1 MLEKI
6 KIKVHGFSN
15 LAILRELID
24 EFISPEKYEIWEDD
38 GFLFDD
44 CIHINRSFSA
54 DRDEI
59 KREIFNELANK
70 TDIRPDWGILTGV
83 RPIKLAGELL
93 ERFEEE
99 KVRGIFP
106 KDYYLTED
114 KTNLVIDIYKRQIE
128 RCGKPGKN
136 SVGVYIGVPFC
147 PTRCIYCSF
156 ASNQVDYDEIEKYV
170 PALIHEIRYVGEKIK
185 ENNLEVESLY
195 FGGGTPTTLTAN
207 QLKEVIT
214 AAKNAFDCSKIKEFT
229 VEAGRPD
236 TIDED
241 KLNMLKNEGVHRISI
256 NPQSMKQKTLD
267 LIGRA
272 HSPEDV
278 RAAFELAKSKGFQT
292 INADLIAGLPEENV
306 FDFITTLNEVIK
318 MGANN
323 ITIHTL
329 AVKRASGLK
338 NIDTNYHYS
347 VAETVAAMLKSSR
360 EILHKEGFTPY
371 YLYRQKHMAGF
382 FENTGYCKGKTDGL
396 YNIRIMDEH
405 QSIIALGAGGISKR
419 YYPETNKL
427 VRVPNVTNYKEYINR
442 IDEMCARKEKNL
454 WR

>member
-70 TDIRPDWGILTGV
+70 TGIRPDWGILTGV
-83 RPIKLAGELL
+83 RPVKLAGELL

-99 KVRGIFP
+99 KVRGIFL

-114 KTNLVIDIYKRQIE
+114 KTNLVVDIYKRQIE

-170 PALIHEIRYVGEKIK
+170 PALIHEIRYMGEKIK

-195 FGGGTPTTLTAN
+195 FGGGTPTTLTVN

-214 AAKNAFDCSKIKEFT
+214 AAKNAFDFSKIKEFT

-241 KLNMLKNEGVHRISI
+241 KLNVLKNEGVHRISI

-272 HSPEDV
+272 HSPEDIK
-278 RAAFELAKSKGFQT
+278 AAFELAKSKEFQI

-338 NIDTNYHYS
+338 NIDTNYHYG

-382 FENTGYCKGKTDGL
+382 FENKGKTDGL

>member
-83 RPIKLAGELL
+83 RPVKLAGELL

-195 FGGGTPTTLTAN
+195 FGGGTPTTLTVN

-214 AAKNAFDCSKIKEFT
+214 ATKDAFDFSKIKEFT

-241 KLNMLKNEGVHRISI
+241 KLNVLKNEGVHRISI

-272 HSPEDV
+272 HSPEDIK
-278 RAAFELAKSKGFQT
+278 AAFELAKSKEFQI

-338 NIDTNYHYS
+338 NIDTNYHYG
-347 VAETVAAMLKSSR
+347 VAETVAEMLKSSR

-382 FENTGYCKGKTDGL
+382 LKIPDIVKAKQMVC
-396 YNIRIMDEH
+396 
-405 QSIIALGAGGISKR
+405 II
-419 YYPETNKL
+419 
-427 VRVPNVTNYKEYINR
+427 
-442 IDEMCARKEKNL
+442 
-454 WR
+454 